1 MGALEALSERHTE
14 KVAFFI
20 VYIKEAH
27 PEDGWALTYNR
38 RAGIALTDP
47 QSAAERTEVAH
58 SCAVGMR
65 TSIPVLI
72 DEIDN
77 EVARQYGGWP
87 DRLYLIGRDGRIA
100 FQGAEGP
107 FGFKPEQLEQAI
119 EAELAPG
126 RPDNPPPVSG

>member
-1 MGALEALSERHTE
+1 MRERYAE
-14 KVAFFI
+14 KIAFFI

-38 RAGIALTDP
+38 RSGIGLQDP
-47 QSAAERTEVAH
+47 QSTEERTEVAA
-58 SCAVGMR
+58 SCALRMR

-87 DRLYLIGRDGRIA
+87 DRLYLVGKDGRIA
-100 FQGAEGP
+100 FQGGEGP
-107 FGFKPEQLEQAI
+107 FGFKPEQLDQAI
-119 EAELAPG
+119 QAELTHAA
-126 RPDNPPPVSG
+126 VS